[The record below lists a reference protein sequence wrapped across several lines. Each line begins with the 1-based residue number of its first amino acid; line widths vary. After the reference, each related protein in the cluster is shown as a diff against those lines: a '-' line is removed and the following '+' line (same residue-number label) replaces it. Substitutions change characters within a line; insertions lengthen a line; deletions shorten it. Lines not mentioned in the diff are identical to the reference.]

1 MVYDDLSAERRG
13 FGYACSQDG
22 LTWEHGVNVALPDG
36 ARTPFGILPLTP
48 AEKAARHADI
58 LAAGVLTAADLNKTN
73 TSLQWVF
80 YTGQHFPTLGTAEG
94 RVTSEIM
101 SRSQTGGWEGFKA
114 SIVQLAW

>member
-36 ARTPFGILPLTP
+36 ARTPFGLVPLSQT
-48 AEKAARHADI
+48 EKAARRADI
-58 LAAGVLTAADLNKTN
+58 LAAGVLTAADLNRTN

-80 YTGQHFPTLGTAEG
+80 YTGQHFPTAEG
-94 RVTSEIM
+94 ATGTVARGTQL
-101 SRSQTGGWEGFKA
+101 RSQTGGWEGFKVG
-114 SIVQLAW
+114 IVQLVW